1 MRVLWL
7 MFPQSLT
14 SVFLDAMVKAEVAL
28 NRWGKREEEEGG
40 DYGQAR
46 GSLRT
51 HPQEGHHLTLP

>member
-1 MRVLWL
+1 
-7 MFPQSLT
+7 
-14 SVFLDAMVKAEVAL
+14 MVKAEVAL

-40 DYGQAR
+40 GHGQAR